1 MDDVKNKMWAVGGGK
16 GGVGKSLVTLL
27 LGASLAR
34 LGRKVIMIDADLG
47 GSNLHTFTGMR
58 YPEYTLADF
67 ISRKVE
73 TIDQLVVDTPV
84 NNLQLICGAD
94 DILGV
99 ANPKFTQKTRL
110 FTHLKRLEA
119 DVILLDLGAGNS
131 FTTIDFFLYAPNK
144 IVVVTPQITSIQN
157 AYGFIKSSLYRLLSQ
172 TFSKN
177 TEAVELIKRA
187 SYSVQGETIDSIA
200 KLYEAFKAFGE
211 EYQEKLLTVVSG
223 LNIKL
228 LINMVRDNKEK
239 NVSDI
244 IRSVA
249 KNYLGLDIEQFGIV
263 QYDNVLN
270 ASINKMSGFLMDGK
284 QCVANMNFYDIA
296 YRINKDLARQAELL
310 GAIAHE
316 KEEPSPVGP
325 SVAPLT
331 PSGTSPAMT
340 PSLGSAP

>member
-1 MDDVKNKMWAVGGGK
+1 MDELKNKMWAVGGGK

-67 ISRKVE
+67 ISRKVQ
-73 TIDQLVVDTPV
+73 TIEQLVVETPV
-84 NNLQLICGAD
+84 DNLKLICGAD
-94 DILGV
+94 DILGI
-99 ANPKFTQKTRL
+99 ANPKFAQKTRL
-110 FTHLKRLEA
+110 FTHLKKLEA

-157 AYGFIKSSLYRLLSQ
+157 AYGFIKSSVYRLLSQ

-177 TEAVELIKRA
+177 AEAVELIRRA

-200 KLYEAFKAFGE
+200 KLYDAFEPLGDGC
-211 EYQEKLLTVVSG
+211 QENLLACIAN

-228 LINMVRDNKEK
+228 LVNMVRDNKEK

-249 KNYLGLDIEQFGIV
+249 KNYLGLDLEQFGII

-270 ASINKMSGFLMDGK
+270 ASINKMAGFLIDGK
-284 QCVANMNFYDIA
+284 QSVANMNFYDIA
-296 YRINKDLARQAELL
+296 YRINKDITRQAELL
-310 GAIAHE
+310 GTVPE
-316 KEEPSPVGP
+316 KNEQS
-325 SVAPLT
+325 SVP
-331 PSGTSPAMT
+331 GTSAIHLEPLDSSQAS
-340 PSLGSAP
+340 PSANPIQ

>member
-1 MDDVKNKMWAVGGGK
+1 MDDLKSKMWAVGGGK

-67 ISRKVE
+67 ISRKVD
-73 TIDQLVVDTPV
+73 TIEQLVVETPV
-84 NNLQLICGAD
+84 ENLRLICGAD

-99 ANPKFTQKTRL
+99 ANPKFAQKTRL
-110 FTHLKRLEA
+110 FTHLKKLEA

-157 AYGFIKSSLYRLLSQ
+157 AYGFIKSSLYRLLNQ

-187 SYSVQGETIDSIA
+187 SYSVQGEAIDSVA
-200 KLYEAFKAFGE
+200 RLYEAFKDLGD
-211 EYQEKLLTVVSG
+211 EYQETLLACISAV
-223 LNIKL
+223 NIKL
-228 LINMVRDNKEK
+228 LVNMVRDNKEK

-249 KNYLGLDIEQFGIV
+249 KNYLSLDIEHFGIV

-270 ASINKMSGFLMDGK
+270 ASINKMSGFLVDGK
-284 QCVANMNFYDIA
+284 QSVANMNFYDIA
-296 YRINKDLARQAELL
+296 YKINKDLSRHAELL
-310 GAIAHE
+310 AAAADKGEQPAFSEPPVSHLAQLDSGPGAS
-316 KEEPSPVGP
+316 PSPN
-325 SVAPLT
+325 SIL
-331 PSGTSPAMT
+331 
-340 PSLGSAP
+340 

>member
-1 MDDVKNKMWAVGGGK
+1 MDDLKNKMWAVGGGK

-73 TIDQLVVDTPV
+73 TIEQLVVDTPV
-84 NNLQLICGAD
+84 NNLRLICGAD
-94 DILGV
+94 DILGI
-99 ANPKFTQKTRL
+99 ANPKFAQKTRL
-110 FTHLKRLEA
+110 FSHLRKLEA
-119 DVILLDLGAGNS
+119 DIILLDLGAGNS

-157 AYGFIKSSLYRLLSQ
+157 AYGFVKSSLYRLLNQ

-187 SYSVQGETIDSIA
+187 SYSVQGEPIDSIA
-200 KLYEAFKAFGE
+200 KLYEAFGIFGE
-211 EYQEKLLTVVSG
+211 EQQEKLLAAVAS

-228 LINMVRDNKEK
+228 LVNMVRDNKEK

-249 KNYLGLDIEQFGIV
+249 KNYLSLDIEQFGIV

-284 QCVANMNFYDIA
+284 QCIANMNFYDIA
-296 YRINKDLARQAELL
+296 YRINKDLTRQAELL
-310 GAIAHE
+310 SAVADK
-316 KEEPSPVGP
+316 KEESAVPGP
-325 SVAPLT
+325 SVASLT
-331 PSGTSPAMT
+331 QSGISADTAPSV
-340 PSLGSAP
+340 APVL

>member
-1 MDDVKNKMWAVGGGK
+1 MDDLKNKMWAVGGGK

-73 TIDQLVVDTPV
+73 TIDQLVVETPV
-84 NNLQLICGAD
+84 NNLKLICGAD
-94 DILGV
+94 DILGI
-99 ANPKFTQKTRL
+99 ANPKFAQKTRL
-110 FTHLKRLEA
+110 FTHLKKLEA

-157 AYGFIKSSLYRLLSQ
+157 AYGFIKSSVYRLLNQ

-177 TEAVELIKRA
+177 AAATELIKRA

-200 KLYEAFKAFGE
+200 RLYEAFKPLGD
-211 EYQEKLLTVVSG
+211 EYQQTLLDCIGKV
-223 LNIKL
+223 NIKL
-228 LINMVRDNKEK
+228 LLNMVRDNKEK
-239 NVSDI
+239 NVSEI

-249 KNYLGLDIEQFGIV
+249 KNYLGLDVEQFGIV
-263 QYDNVLN
+263 EYDNVLN
-270 ASINKMSGFLMDGK
+270 ASINKMAGFLIDGK
-284 QCVANMNFYDIA
+284 QSVANMNFYDIA
-296 YRINKDLARQAELL
+296 YRINKELTRHAEL
-310 GAIAHE
+310 ASAVENKNEQSIA
-316 KEEPSPVGP
+316 GP
-325 SVAPLT
+325 LAGHPGRIV
-331 PSGTSPAMT
+331 SGQETSPADQIQ
-340 PSLGSAP
+340 

>member
-1 MDDVKNKMWAVGGGK
+1 MDDLKNRMWAVGGGK

-73 TIDQLVVDTPV
+73 TIQQLVVDTPV
-84 NNLQLICGAD
+84 NNLGLICGAD

-99 ANPKFTQKTRL
+99 ANPKFAQKTRL
-110 FTHLKRLEA
+110 FNHLKKLEA
-119 DVILLDLGAGNS
+119 DIILLDLGAGNS

-187 SYSVQGETIDSIA
+187 SYSVQGESIDSFA
-200 KLYEAFKAFGE
+200 KLYEAFGAFGV
-211 EYQEKLLTVVSG
+211 EYQEKLLSVVG
-223 LNIKL
+223 TLNIKL
-228 LINMVRDNKEK
+228 LVNMVRDNKEK

-249 KNYLGLDIEQFGIV
+249 KNYLGLDLEQLGLV
-263 QYDNVLN
+263 QYDTVLN
-270 ASINKMSGFLMDGK
+270 NSINKMSGFLTDGK
-284 QCVANMNFYDIA
+284 QCIANMNFYDIA
-296 YRINKDLARQAELL
+296 YKINKELTHRAELL
-310 GAIAHE
+310 NAKADKDGE
-316 KEEPSPVGP
+316 L
-325 SVAPLT
+325 SVPGLSAAPLAARDANT
-331 PSGTSPAMT
+331 ETAH
-340 PSLGSAP
+340 SASSAV

>member
-1 MDDVKNKMWAVGGGK
+1 MDELKNKMWAVGGGK

-67 ISRKVE
+67 ISRKVQ
-73 TIDQLVVDTPV
+73 TIEQLVVETPV
-84 NNLQLICGAD
+84 DNLKLICGAD
-94 DILGV
+94 DILGI
-99 ANPKFTQKTRL
+99 ANPKFAQKTRL
-110 FTHLKRLEA
+110 FTHLRKLEA

-157 AYGFIKSSLYRLLSQ
+157 AYGFIKSSVYRLLSQ

-177 TEAVELIKRA
+177 AEAVELIRRA

-200 KLYEAFKAFGE
+200 KLYDAFEPLGDGC
-211 EYQEKLLTVVSG
+211 QENLLACIAN

-228 LINMVRDNKEK
+228 LVNMVRDNKEK

-249 KNYLGLDIEQFGIV
+249 KNYLGLDLEQFGII

-270 ASINKMSGFLMDGK
+270 ASINKMAGFLIDGK
-284 QCVANMNFYDIA
+284 QSVANMNFYDIA
-296 YRINKDLARQAELL
+296 YRINKDITRQAELL
-310 GAIAHE
+310 GTVPE
-316 KEEPSPVGP
+316 KNEQP
-325 SVAPLT
+325 SVP
-331 PSGTSPAMT
+331 GTSAIHLEPLDSSQAS
-340 PSLGSAP
+340 PSANPIQ

>member
-1 MDDVKNKMWAVGGGK
+1 MDDVKNKLWAVGGGK

-34 LGRKVIMIDADLG
+34 LGRKIIIIDADLG
-47 GSNLHTFTGMR
+47 GSNLHTLTGLR

-73 TIDQLVVDTPV
+73 TIEQLLVDTPV
-84 NNLQLICGAD
+84 QNLQLICGAD

-110 FTHLKRLEA
+110 FTHLKKLEA

-157 AYGFIKSSLYRLLSQ
+157 AYGFVKSSLYRLLSQ

-177 TEAVELIKRA
+177 AEALELVKRA
-187 SYSVQGETIDSIA
+187 SYSVQGESIDSLA
-200 KLYEAFKAFGE
+200 KLYEAFGAFGI
-211 EYQEKLLTVVSG
+211 EYQERLLSVVAT

-228 LINMVRDNKEK
+228 LVNMVRDNKEK
-239 NVSDI
+239 NVSEI
-244 IRSVA
+244 VKSVA
-249 KNYLGLDIEQFGIV
+249 HNYLGLDIEQFGSV
-263 QYDNVLN
+263 QFDTVLS
-270 ASINKMSGFLMDGK
+270 ASINKMAGFLVEGK
-284 QCVANMNFYDIA
+284 QCVANMDFYDIA
-296 YRINKDLARQAELL
+296 YRMNKELVRREELL
-310 GAIAHE
+310 KPAAGK
-316 KEEPSPVGP
+316 KEQPAVPE
-325 SVAPLT
+325 L
-331 PSGTSPAMT
+331 SGTPLIMAET
-340 PSLGSAP
+340 VDVPPSLITTR